1 MRRNII
7 QQLIDWKEAKERKVL
22 LLQGA
27 RQTGKTYILKV
38 FARSEF
44 KKFHYFDF
52 MSNAE
57 LCKIFDDNLDTAR
70 ILQDLEL
77 FVNDDIDINN
87 DLIIFDEIQ
96 ECPRA
101 LTSLKYFTQNYPK
114 SFICG
119 SGSFLGLSLTESS
132 FPVGKVS
139 RKTLYPMTFE
149 EFLIALDQEQIVK
162 LFPIISHE
170 TKISEFTHQK
180 IWDYYKFYM
189 ITGGLPE
196 VVKLFRDN
204 RQHLNKTFTAIRELQ
219 KELFDSY
226 LDDISKHS
234 GAIKS
239 IRIQAVLKNIPIQLA
254 QENKSTKK
262 FVFKDV
268 LPNASRYSTLE
279 GPIEWLIKSGLTI
292 KVPVCSKAEF
302 PLQAYANEK
311 RFKLYLFDVGI
322 LGAILNLSP
331 RVIYDYN
338 YGNYKGYFAEN
349 LVLQELTAAWNK
361 TFYSWAKNTSE
372 VEFLIDV
379 DNKIIPIEVKAGTNT
394 KAKSLKVYKDLY
406 SPEKTFLLSG
416 NPIKNN
422 KNMLPLYL
430 AHRVQNFV

>member
-1 MRRNII
+1 MKRNII
-7 QQLIDWKEAKERKVL
+7 QQLTNWKELKERKVL

-27 RQTGKTYILKV
+27 RQTGKTYILKI
-38 FARSEF
+38 FGKNNF

-57 LCKIFDDNLDTAR
+57 LCKVFENNLDTER

-77 FVNDDIDINN
+77 FINDDIDVTA

-101 LTSLKYFTQNYPK
+101 LTSLKYFTQNYPRG
-114 SFICG
+114 FICA
-119 SGSFLGLSLTESS
+119 SGSFLGLSLSESS

-149 EFLIALDQEQIVK
+149 EFLTALGQERIVK
-162 LFPIISHE
+162 LFQTISSE
-170 TKISEFTHQK
+170 IKISEFTHQK
-180 IWDYYKFYM
+180 IWNYYKFYM

-204 RQHLNKTFTAIRELQ
+204 QEHLNKTFIAVRELQ
-219 KELFDSY
+219 KELYESY

-234 GAIKS
+234 GGIKS
-239 IRIQAVLKNIPIQLA
+239 IKIQAVLKNIPIQLA
-254 QENKSTKK
+254 QENKTIKK

-279 GPIEWLIKSGLTI
+279 GPIEWLVKAGLII
-292 KVPVCSKAEF
+292 KVPICSKPEF
-302 PLQAYANEK
+302 PLQAYADEK

-331 RVIYDYN
+331 KVIYDYS

-349 LVLQELTAAWNK
+349 LILQELTAAWNK
-361 TFYSWAKNTSE
+361 VFYSWAKNTSE
-372 VEFLIDV
+372 VEFLIDI
-379 DNKIIPIEVKAGTNT
+379 DDKIIPIEVKAGINT
-394 KAKSLKVYKDLY
+394 KAKSLRVYKQLY
-406 SPEKTFLLSG
+406 SPEITLLLSG
-416 NPIKNN
+416 NPINSN
-422 KNMLPLYL
+422 KND
-430 AHRVQNFV
+430 VSFIFSS